1 MQPIKPAMLLASV
14 TTLLLISAC
23 SADKDAKSVAA
34 ASKEPIAA
42 TVNGT
47 PITQRA
53 VDTLVKQ
60 AVHSGQPD
68 TPETRKAIID
78 RLALQAVIAQE
89 AIAKGLDKTPAV
101 AEQIDTIKQTVLA
114 NAYVQDLMKNSTVT
128 DDMLKGEYDRIKAT
142 VTGTEYKARHILV
155 EKESEANAIIATLR
169 KDPGAFEKLA
179 KEKSKDQGSRD
190 NGGELGWFDPSRMV
204 PEFGAAVT
212 KLEKGKFTQVPVK
225 TQYGYHVILLEDSK
239 PIEAPPIEEVKAQ
252 LSQQLQQQN
261 VMKQLDALKAK
272 AKVEVVEAPASTAPA
287 PASSAPK

>member
-1 MQPIKPAMLLASV
+1 MQSIKSGMLLASAASLM
-14 TTLLLISAC
+14 LLSAC
-23 SADKDAKSVAA
+23 SADKDAKPVAA
-34 ASKEPIAA
+34 ASKEPISA

-47 PITQRA
+47 PITQRT
-53 VDTLVKQ
+53 VDMVVKQ

-89 AIAKGLDKTPAV
+89 AIAKGLDKTPEV
-101 AEQIDTIKQTVLA
+101 TEQIDTAKQTVLA
-114 NAYVQDLMKNSTVT
+114 NAYVQDLVKNSTVT
-128 DDMLKGEYDRIKAT
+128 DDMVKAEYDRIKAT
-142 VTGTEYKARHILV
+142 ITGTEYKARHILV
-155 EKESEANAIIATLR
+155 EKESEAKEIIVALK

-179 KEKSKDQGSRD
+179 KDKSKDQGSRA

-225 TQYGYHVILLEDSK
+225 TQYGYHVILLEDSR

-261 VMKQLDALKAK
+261 VMKQLDALKTK
-272 AKVEVVEAPASTAPA
+272 AKIEVVGAASTAAPA
-287 PASSAPK
+287 PAASVPK

>member
-1 MQPIKPAMLLASV
+1 MQPLKPAMLVASV

-34 ASKEPIAA
+34 TSKEPIAA

-68 TPETRKAIID
+68 TPETRKVIID

-114 NAYVQDLMKNSTVT
+114 NAYVQDLIKNSNVT
-128 DDMLKGEYDRIKAT
+128 DDMLKAEYDRIKGT

-155 EKESEANAIIATLR
+155 EKESEAKAIIVTLR
-169 KDPGAFEKLA
+169 NNPGAFEQLA
-179 KEKSKDQGSRD
+179 KDKSKDQGSRAS
-190 NGGELGWFDPSRMV
+190 GGELGWFDPGRMV

-252 LSQQLQQQN
+252 LSQQMQQQN

-272 AKVEVVEAPASTAPA
+272 AKIEVVEAPPSAPSP
-287 PASSAPK
+287 PASAAPK